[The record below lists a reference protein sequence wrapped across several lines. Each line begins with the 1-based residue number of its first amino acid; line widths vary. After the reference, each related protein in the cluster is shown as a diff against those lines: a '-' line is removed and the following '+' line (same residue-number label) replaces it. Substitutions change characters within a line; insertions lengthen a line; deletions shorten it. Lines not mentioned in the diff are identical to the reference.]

1 MVFRMDGTRVLGLA
15 AVLGILLMVS
25 DCIEANI
32 VTADEPISEMLA
44 KFGLPIG
51 LMPDSIKS
59 YSLAD
64 DGKFKVELAK
74 PCYVQFDY
82 LVYYDKTITGKV
94 SYGKITDLSGI
105 QAKQFFIWVDVTGME
120 MDLPASDYIYFKVG
134 IISKK
139 IEISWFETV
148 PTCKDKLGK
157 EPCNEAKAAVSLRD
171 VQ

>member
-1 MVFRMDGTRVLGLA
+1 MVFRMDGARVLSLL

-25 DCIEANI
+25 DCTEAGT

-51 LMPDSIKS
+51 LIPDSVTN

-94 SYGKITDLSGI
+94 SYGKISDLSGI

-148 PTCKDKLGK
+148 PSCKDKLGK
-157 EPCNEAKAAVSLRD
+157 EPCHEATPAITLRG

>member
-1 MVFRMDGTRVLGLA
+1 MDGMKVLGLA
-15 AVLGILLMVS
+15 AALGILLMVS
-25 DCIEANI
+25 ECIEADT

-51 LMPDSIKS
+51 LIPDSVKS

-82 LVYYDKTITGKV
+82 LVYYEKTITGKV
-94 SYGKITDLSGI
+94 SYGKISDLSGI

-120 MDLPASDYIYFKVG
+120 VDLPSSDYIYFKVG

-157 EPCNEAKAAVSLRD
+157 EPCNEAKPAVTLRD

>member
-1 MVFRMDGTRVLGLA
+1 MVFRMNGTRVLSLA

-25 DCIEANI
+25 DCIEADT
-32 VTADEPISEMLA
+32 VTADQPISEMLA

-51 LMPDSIKS
+51 LMPDSVKS

-157 EPCNEAKAAVSLRD
+157 EPCSEAEPTVTLRD